1 MDVPSFWGECNAA
14 GTRAEYDRNAGQP
27 AQFCASVAVLPR
39 DNQDEADQ
47 GMVRIWFATLVAW
60 LVQRLFADGEKPTF
74 DSFIEASMAIVEKQ
88 QSSV

>member
-1 MDVPSFWGECNAA
+1 
-14 GTRAEYDRNAGQP
+14 
-27 AQFCASVAVLPR
+27 
-39 DNQDEADQ
+39 
-47 GMVRIWFATLVAW
+47 MVRIWFATLVAW